1 MPAMTL
7 GPMSRWLNGT
17 SPIRPRTMTRRQRVL
32 LAIVVLLHGFAHSN
46 AGVWPGPAL
55 PFWVTTALWTVAML
69 GYLGAGFGLLRVPF
83 VRDYYRTLMTAATIA
98 SIALLTVVGGMIA
111 FVGAAVDLT
120 FLTVVVHWAW
130 FAEPGVPGD
139 APATRFPK
147 LASVGRA
154 FGLAFLVYAVV
165 VTLLHPVI
173 VRWGTTAAERATTLP
188 GDEFVPDALYRL
200 DHAVTIHAPADSV
213 WPWLVQLGQDR
224 GGFYSYAWLERLIG
238 DDIHNA
244 DRIHPEWQ
252 QVKQG
257 DLVRATQ
264 PEYLGGRFGDLG
276 WRVLAVVPGRA
287 IVLENWGAFV
297 LHPVDSGTTRFF
309 VRTRGDGAP
318 SVAGVLLGPLNVFVF
333 EPAHFIMQ
341 RGMMLGVRDRAE
353 AMMTGGT

>member
-1 MPAMTL
+1 
-7 GPMSRWLNGT
+7 
-17 SPIRPRTMTRRQRVL
+17 
-32 LAIVVLLHGFAHSN
+32 
-46 AGVWPGPAL
+46 
-55 PFWVTTALWTVAML
+55 ML
-69 GYLGAGFGLLRVPF
+69 GYLGAGFGLRRVPF

>member
-1 MPAMTL
+1 
-7 GPMSRWLNGT
+7 
-17 SPIRPRTMTRRQRVL
+17 
-32 LAIVVLLHGFAHSN
+32 
-46 AGVWPGPAL
+46 
-55 PFWVTTALWTVAML
+55 
-69 GYLGAGFGLLRVPF
+69 
-83 VRDYYRTLMTAATIA
+83 
-98 SIALLTVVGGMIA
+98 
-111 FVGAAVDLT
+111 
-120 FLTVVVHWAW
+120 VHWAW

-309 VRTRGDGAP
+309 VRTHGDGAP